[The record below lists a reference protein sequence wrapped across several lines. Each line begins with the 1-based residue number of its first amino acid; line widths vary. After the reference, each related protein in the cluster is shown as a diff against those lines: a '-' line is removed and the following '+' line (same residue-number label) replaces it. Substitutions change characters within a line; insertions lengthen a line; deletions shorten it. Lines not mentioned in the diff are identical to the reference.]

1 MSVAHKARYTN
12 NRFPRDSEENMQFHR
27 EWVLFS
33 KEMNCLRARALT
45 RSLAPTFSLRFD
57 RMRFSRAPAIAS
69 FSLFVHQLF
78 ETCVCVF
85 FPLIFPLPLSPL
97 LSLASS
103 YIFSACSHC
112 SYLWCSHLLPKL
124 SFISSVSLFTFV
136 SITVF
141 YSAILLFAQRRRI
154 YRKNIR
160 EEIAWCCT
168 VKCERILNENDSR
181 EKKETAIGEEEK
193 WVTAT
198 EKTSIR
204 RRRRCRR
211 KETICFRWHG
221 QALFKEFLCP
231 LHTDYWSKFN

>member
-1 MSVAHKARYTN
+1 
-12 NRFPRDSEENMQFHR
+12 
-27 EWVLFS
+27 
-33 KEMNCLRARALT
+33 
-45 RSLAPTFSLRFD
+45 
-57 RMRFSRAPAIAS
+57 MRFSRAPAIAS

-181 EKKETAIGEEEK
+181 EKKRDSDWRRRKMSNSNRKNEYSSSSSLPPQRNDLFSLTR
-193 WVTAT
+193 
-198 EKTSIR
+198 TSIVQR
-204 RRRRCRR
+204 V
-211 KETICFRWHG
+211 FM
-221 QALFKEFLCP
+221 P
-231 LHTDYWSKFN
+231 PSYWLLIKI